1 MMHDPGKSDRPIVPR
16 KPPNKPDETQADL
29 WANGAE
35 AVEGRGL
42 AEGKPQKQTS
52 PRAQHRTRLSQAL
65 ERIRQAIEREPK
77 RALNNL
83 WHHVCDVDRLRE
95 AYFELNPRSAPG
107 IDGQSWQAYGSNLE
121 ENLQTLSGK
130 LRRGCYRAS
139 AVRRHYIP
147 KADGRE
153 RPIGIPTL
161 EDKIVQ
167 RATTEVLNVVYE
179 REFKGFSFGFRPGRG
194 QHDALDALY
203 LGIMRKHVNWV
214 LDADIKGF
222 FDNMDHEWLLKF
234 LRHRINDRRL
244 LGAVAKWLRA
254 GVLEEGQL
262 SSSEVGTPQGG
273 SISPL
278 LSNVYLH
285 YVLDLWVEQWKRQQA
300 RGEVIIVRYA
310 DDFVMGFQSK
320 AEAERFLRELR
331 ERFEQFHLALHPE
344 KTRLIEFGRYAA
356 AMRKKRGERR
366 PETFDFLGFTHICD
380 VTRKSGKFI
389 VLRQTMRTR
398 LRAKLAEIKEELR
411 RRRHD
416 PVAQTGA
423 WLRAVVGGYY
433 RYHAVPRNYP
443 TMKSF
448 YKAVGRLWRAAL
460 QRRSHKARLTWDRM
474 LTLINRWLP
483 TPRILHPYP
492 EYRSGVTT

>member
-1 MMHDPGKSDRPIVPR
+1 
-16 KPPNKPDETQADL
+16 
-29 WANGAE
+29 
-35 AVEGRGL
+35 
-42 AEGKPQKQTS
+42 
-52 PRAQHRTRLSQAL
+52 
-65 ERIRQAIEREPK
+65 
-77 RALNNL
+77 
-83 WHHVCDVDRLRE
+83 
-95 AYFELNPRSAPG
+95 
-107 IDGQSWQAYGSNLE
+107 
-121 ENLQTLSGK
+121 
-130 LRRGCYRAS
+130 
-139 AVRRHYIP
+139 
-147 KADGRE
+147 
-153 RPIGIPTL
+153 
-161 EDKIVQ
+161 
-167 RATTEVLNVVYE
+167 
-179 REFKGFSFGFRPGRG
+179 
-194 QHDALDALY
+194 
-203 LGIMRKHVNWV
+203 
-214 LDADIKGF
+214 
-222 FDNMDHEWLLKF
+222 MDHEWLLKF